1 MSLDSS
7 ASPLFAPTG
16 RLRAAINLGNPIL
29 AGTDPATGARR
40 RLRRPRAG
48 LRRPP
53 RRALE
58 LLPFDTAA
66 KSVDAVTTESADI
79 GFFAIDPV
87 RGAGIS
93 FTAPYVLIEG
103 CYLVRADSALQS
115 AEDVDRPGVR
125 VVVGNGSAYDL
136 HLSRTLERAQ
146 IERAPSSPLVVETF
160 LAQGAHVAAGVKQ
173 QLEADARRLPGLR
186 LLDGRFMLIRQ
197 AMGTPKGR
205 GPDAAAALHAF
216 VEEMKSNGFISEALV
231 RHGVDGASVA
241 PAESLSAGGP
251 AAPTPAERPPLRRA
265 GDTAPPF
272 WSAFLRT
279 VMRTISICVPHE
291 LNRSGGNPQES
302 PHP

>member
-29 AGTDPATGARR
+29 AGTDPATGRPAGVSVDLAQAWAD
-40 RLRRPRAG
+40 RLGVP
-48 LRRPP
+48 
-53 RRALE
+53 LE

-66 KSVDAVTTESADI
+66 KSVDAVTTEAADI

-115 AEDVDRPGVR
+115 AEDVDRAGVR

-160 LAQGAHVAAGVKQ
+160 LAQGADVAAGVKQ

-205 GPDAAAALHAF
+205 GPGAAAALHAF

-241 PAESLSAGGP
+241 PAESPSAGGP
-251 AAPTPAERPPLRRA
+251 AAPHA
-265 GDTAPPF
+265 G
-272 WSAFLRT
+272 
-279 VMRTISICVPHE
+279 
-291 LNRSGGNPQES
+291 
-302 PHP
+302 